1 MACINISTLI
11 DQYPLIYYKHNP
23 VEILSD
29 FENDKLYPGLEV
41 LFVGYPD
48 NRYDTHNNLPLLR
61 KGYIASMPKVDFN
74 NKKEFVID
82 AQVFPGSSG
91 SPVYAA
97 IDNSYR
103 MIGVVSHTMI
113 KYGQVQTFP
122 TASSYGVQQILG
134 LGIVIKSTRL
144 RELLQFTVNKF
155 EMRL

>member
-1 MACINISTLI
+1 
-11 DQYPLIYYKHNP
+11 
-23 VEILSD
+23 
-29 FENDKLYPGLEV
+29 
-41 LFVGYPD
+41 
-48 NRYDTHNNLPLLR
+48 
-61 KGYIASMPKVDFN
+61 MPKVDFN